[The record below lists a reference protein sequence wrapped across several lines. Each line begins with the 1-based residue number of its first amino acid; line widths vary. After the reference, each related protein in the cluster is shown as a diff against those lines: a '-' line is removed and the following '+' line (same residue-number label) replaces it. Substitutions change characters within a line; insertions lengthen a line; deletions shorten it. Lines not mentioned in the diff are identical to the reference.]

1 MQKKVLI
8 QGVISSFKLPS
19 LFRVRYS
26 REIASQKPTSG
37 LSAARC
43 DGHLFVF
50 IMICFSAA
58 LSCLPLQFSTFCLS
72 LATVCRLRLLFQ
84 PLNTR
89 LGYTQGSLPYLYF
102 SMALH
107 VDDMVKFQ
115 KNFGIFISRLNL
127 FSDSQ
132 LERPLLG
139 CHTGM
144 SKRTLEF
151 FPL

>member
-1 MQKKVLI
+1 MTLIGKTEVCLKKWTLGMQKKVLI
-8 QGVISSFKLPS
+8 QGVISFKLPS

-37 LSAARC
+37 LFAARC

-50 IMICFSAA
+50 IMIYFSAA
-58 LSCLPLQFSTFCLS
+58 LSCLPLQFSMFCLS

-107 VDDMVKFQ
+107 VDDMV
-115 KNFGIFISRLNL
+115 II
-127 FSDSQ
+127 
-132 LERPLLG
+132 
-139 CHTGM
+139 
-144 SKRTLEF
+144 LEF
-151 FPL
+151 LSPD